1 MRRASI
7 WLREIEEDRSWTK
20 LPCPF
25 NLLEFIVVAMVYISK
40 RILKEQDRPLSI
52 QDLQERYFSSVAG
65 CLEDD
70 YK

>member
-25 NLLEFIVVAMVYISK
+25 NVLEFIVVVMVCISK
-40 RILKEQDRPLSI
+40 RILKEQDRPLSR
-52 QDLQERYFSSVAG
+52 QDLQERYFNYISLSRRLFRG
-65 CLEDD
+65 
-70 YK
+70 

>member
-25 NLLEFIVVAMVYISK
+25 NLLEFIVVVIVCISK
-40 RILKEQDRPLSI
+40 RILKKQDEPLGI
-52 QDLQERYFSSVAG
+52 QEFQERYFISVAG
-65 CLEDD
+65 CLEDE

>member
-25 NLLEFIVVAMVYISK
+25 NVLEFIVVVMVCISK
-40 RILKEQDRPLSI
+40 RILKEQNRSLRR
-52 QDLQERYFSSVAG
+52 QDLQERYVNYISLGRRLFRG
-65 CLEDD
+65 
-70 YK
+70 

>member
-25 NLLEFIVVAMVYISK
+25 NVLEFIVVVMVCISK
-40 RILKEQDRPLSI
+40 RILKEQDRPLSR
-52 QDLQERYFSSVAG
+52 QDLQERYFNYISLGVRLFRG
-65 CLEDD
+65 
-70 YK
+70 

>member
-25 NLLEFIVVAMVYISK
+25 NVLEFIVVVMVCISK
-40 RILKEQDRPLSI
+40 RILKEQDRLLSS
-52 QDLQERYFSSVAG
+52 QDLQERYFSSVAS

-70 YK
+70 YN

>member
-25 NLLEFIVVAMVYISK
+25 NVLEFIVVVMVCISK
-40 RILKEQDRPLSI
+40 RILKEQDRPLSR
-52 QDLQERYFSSVAG
+52 QDLQERYFNYISLG
-65 CLEDD
+65 RRLFRG
-70 YK
+70 